1 VIGKHY
7 TIFIRPD
14 RRDEAVEFFGRQFM
28 QRIKNTYSEYPIVT
42 KDGHELWMGRIPT
55 DRRKTG
61 KVKGFQAV
69 SRDITERKIL
79 ERN

>member
-1 VIGKHY
+1 
-7 TIFIRPD
+7 
-14 RRDEAVEFFGRQFM
+14 M

-42 KDGHELWMGRIPT
+42 KDGHELWIGQNTQLIEEN
-55 DRRKTG
+55 G

-79 ERN
+79 EKELKDSEESTGN